1 MTNRQPIPTDALLVA
16 IDIAKVR
23 NEVLIEAPNHKRRRR
38 LSVLNTRAEHDR
50 LIETL
55 RAYGKPVICAFEATG
70 NYHRP
75 IAWRLIEAG
84 FDVLLVSS
92 MALART
98 REALHNGWDKNDPR
112 DAQVILQMLRIG
124 ATQRYHDPLR
134 AGINDVQE
142 LSKTHEA
149 IAKAKTEIQHRIL
162 KHYLPLY
169 FPEIERFRGNSRS
182 DWFFARLKVM
192 KRSIITQSETT
203 DMMAM
208 ISNATRISINVNPT
222 LLRMRLRGACIMVW
236 LAGLVGWAALA
247 PA

>member
-1 MTNRQPIPTDALLVA
+1 LFS
-16 IDIAKVR
+16 
-23 NEVLIEAPNHKRRRR
+23 EASHHKRRRR

-50 LIETL
+50 LIEVL

-70 NYHRP
+70 DYHRP
-75 IAWRLIEAG
+75 IAWRLIEAS
-84 FDVLLVSS
+84 FEVRLVSS

-112 DAQVILQMLRIG
+112 DAQVILHMLRIG
-124 ATQRYHDPLR
+124 ATQRYHDPIR

-162 KHYLPLY
+162 THYLPLY

-182 DWFFARLKVM
+182 DWFFAFLDAFPTPASITALPKEAFIKTAWSVAGRKVSKERLLSDIYETA
-192 KRSIITQSETT
+192 RTSI
-203 DMMAM
+203 
-208 ISNATRISINVNPT
+208 
-222 LLRMRLRGACIMVW
+222 
-236 LAGLVGWAALA
+236 GLPLPWDA
-247 PA
+247 PAIRMFRMVIAEARSLIRQRNEIERIGR